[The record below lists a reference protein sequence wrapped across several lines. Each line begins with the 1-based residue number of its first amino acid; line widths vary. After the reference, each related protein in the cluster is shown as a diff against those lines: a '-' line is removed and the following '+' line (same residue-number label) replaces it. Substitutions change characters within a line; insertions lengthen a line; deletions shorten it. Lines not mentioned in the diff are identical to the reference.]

1 MNQGTESPGEQ
12 DCGVI
17 LTRVYLSPMKLAVSG
32 KGGVGK
38 TTISALLCRGLKDR
52 GYRVLAVDADPVSN
66 LGAALGFPNPGEIRP
81 ISEMKELIAERTGA
95 KPGSFGGYFKL
106 NPTVDDIPE
115 NFCHEKD
122 GIRLVVMGT
131 VKSGGSGCICPEST
145 LLRALLQHL
154 MLERD
159 EAVVIDMEAGV
170 EHLGRATASAVNWL
184 ITVVEPGQRSVNA
197 ARMIRELAKDIG
209 LTRIGVIANKV
220 RQESDLQTIR
230 ESIPDFD
237 LLGWLPLDPKVIEE
251 DLAGGPVPADL
262 DSFRDRIGA
271 VIDRLGR

>member
-1 MNQGTESPGEQ
+1 MGS
-12 DCGVI
+12 DCRAI
-17 LTRVYLSPMKLAVSG
+17 PIRIYLPAMKLAISG

-38 TTISALLCRGLKDR
+38 TTISALICRGLRDR

-66 LGAALGFPNPGEIRP
+66 LGVALGFPNPGEIQP
-81 ISEMKELIAERTGA
+81 ISEMKDLIAERTGA
-95 KPGSFGGYFKL
+95 KPGSYGGYFKL

-115 NFCHEKD
+115 NFCHEQD
-122 GIRLVVMGT
+122 GIRLIVMGT

-154 MLERD
+154 MLERG

-184 ITVVEPGQRSVNA
+184 VAVVEPGQRSVNA
-197 ARMIRELAKDIG
+197 ARMIRELARDIG

-220 RQESDLQTIR
+220 RQETDLEKIR

-237 LLGWLPLDPKVIEE
+237 LLGWLPLEGKVIEE
-251 DLAGGPVPADL
+251 DLAGRPVPADL
-262 DSFRDRIGA
+262 TKFRDQ
-271 VIDRLGR
+271 IDPIIDKLRE